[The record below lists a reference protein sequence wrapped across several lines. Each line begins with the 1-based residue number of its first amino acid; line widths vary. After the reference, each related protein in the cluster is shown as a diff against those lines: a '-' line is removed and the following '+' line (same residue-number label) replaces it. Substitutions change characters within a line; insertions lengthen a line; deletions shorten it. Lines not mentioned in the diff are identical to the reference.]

1 MILSIISQKG
11 GSGKTTIAL
20 NIAGCVA
27 AKKQRVLLV
36 DADDQGS
43 ALAWLEMRETEPEFA
58 VIGMPTGSLHRDLP
72 KIASD
77 YDLTIIDCPPRLQK
91 IARSAIT
98 ASTGV
103 LIPVAPSPLDI
114 WAAEEIVN
122 LVQEVQEFQSVKAAM
137 LMNRKIVG
145 TALSKEVQ
153 KGLGA
158 FGLPVLKAALSQRV
172 AFAEAMISGQTVQD
186 YQRNSKAA
194 KEAEKLTKEVLRW
207 LKS

>member
-194 KEAEKLTKEVLRW
+194 KEAETLTKEVLRW

>member
-122 LVQEVQEFQSVKAAM
+122 LVQEVQEFQNVKAAM

-194 KEAEKLTKEVLRW
+194 KEAETLTKEVLRW

>member
-43 ALAWLEMRETEPEFA
+43 ALAWLEMRETAPEFA

-72 KIASD
+72 KIAND

-158 FGLPVLKAALSQRV
+158 FGLPALGRYQSLSYQHFRCY
-172 AFAEAMISGQTVQD
+172 QTAQ
-186 YQRNSKAA
+186 
-194 KEAEKLTKEVLRW
+194 LT
-207 LKS
+207 SS

>member
-72 KIASD
+72 KIAND

>member
-122 LVQEVQEFQSVKAAM
+122 LVQEVQEFQNVKAAM